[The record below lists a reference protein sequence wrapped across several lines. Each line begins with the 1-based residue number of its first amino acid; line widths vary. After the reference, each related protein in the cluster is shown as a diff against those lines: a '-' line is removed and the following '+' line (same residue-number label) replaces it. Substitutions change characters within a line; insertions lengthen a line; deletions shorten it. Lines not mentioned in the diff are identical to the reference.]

1 MATRKEAKKKSLL
14 QLLAVIIA
22 VVVIV
27 VAVVLFQNWR
37 SNKPGAQPQDIKVT
51 ASVGDES
58 MEVAPYMVC
67 EPGADCPEG
76 EVPNLVVGEND
87 TLKIEVPD
95 DIASNQWQLLTIY
108 DDPAANDEQLHG
120 AGETTVVEVP
130 GSVEGASEGKKAHL
144 AVVEISAV
152 LLGTDE
158 GGEETPYTAVWSLS
172 TLAPDE
178 LAAATATSS
187 APAE

>member
-37 SNKPGAQPQDIKVT
+37 STQPGAQPQDIKVT

-152 LLGTDE
+152 LLGTNE

-172 TLAPDE
+172 TLPPDE
-178 LAAATATSS
+178 LAAVTATSS